1 MILKPDYNLD
11 SVYDIDFKE
20 IKALGINA
28 VLFDLDSTV
37 MPSKSGEY
45 PERIVKMF
53 EELKQNF
60 VVAIISNNKNKEY
73 IAKVQAMS
81 NFTVIGE
88 ANKPSPRVMKE
99 FLKSVNIEPSQT
111 VVVGDRLYTDI
122 ASGNNAGVDT
132 ICVLS
137 GEVTLEEVKKATGVE
152 KPTYL
157 FESVKDLL

>member
-1 MILKPDYNLD
+1 MILKPDYNLN

-20 IKALGINA
+20 LKTLGINA
-28 VLFDLDSTV
+28 LLFDLDSTV

-45 PERIVKMF
+45 PDRIVKMF

-111 VVVGDRLYTDI
+111 VVVGDRPLTDI
-122 ASGNNAGVDT
+122 LAGKLLGAKTILVDSIT
-132 ICVLS
+132 KDI
-137 GEVTLEEVKKATGVE
+137 EN
-152 KPTYL
+152 KPTRFVRAL
-157 FESVKDLL
+157 ERLTIKK

>member
-1 MILKPDYNLD
+1 MILKPDYNLN

-20 IKALGINA
+20 IKAWGINA

-45 PERIVKMF
+45 PEKVVQMF
-53 EELKQNF
+53 EDLKQNF

-73 IAKVQAMS
+73 ISKVQAMS

-88 ANKPSPRVMKE
+88 ANKPSPRVMQE

-111 VVVGDRLYTDI
+111 VVVGDRPLTDI
-122 ASGNNAGVDT
+122 LAGKLLGAKTILVDSIT
-132 ICVLS
+132 KDI
-137 GEVTLEEVKKATGVE
+137 EN
-152 KPTYL
+152 KPTRIVRAL
-157 FESVKDLL
+157 ERLTIKK

>member
-20 IKALGINA
+20 LKTLGINA
-28 VLFDLDSTV
+28 LLFDLDSTV

-45 PERIVKMF
+45 PDRIVKMF

-111 VVVGDRLYTDI
+111 VVVGDRPLTDI
-122 ASGNNAGVDT
+122 LAGKLLGAKTILVDSIT
-132 ICVLS
+132 KDI
-137 GEVTLEEVKKATGVE
+137 EN
-152 KPTYL
+152 KPTRFVRVL
-157 FESVKDLL
+157 ERLTIKK